1 MGWGVLSLGRGTAQ
15 LLKSHGQ
22 NWKPVHWPHQR
33 TAQDGCLGLEGR
45 AFTQERTPT
54 HQGSFMNPSSS
65 SPWPDGYCQG
75 LASCPDTM
83 LGKSQPQ
90 ASGAPGRDVDQRRGG
105 GGGGGKCLTVPLETC
120 PRVFLLPVLWGGE
133 EGVCNVVFVPI
144 RCHHTSWSSAAAR
157 RANHSY
163 FSRLMFMFTSLP
175 QQGIAFG
182 CSRF

>member
-105 GGGGGKCLTVPLETC
+105 GGGGGGSVSQC
-120 PRVFLLPVLWGGE
+120 PWKPAQGCFCFPCCGE
-133 EGVCNVVFVPI
+133 ERKGCAMLCLFLSGVTTTPAGAVLQPAELTTVI
-144 RCHHTSWSSAAAR
+144 LA
-157 RANHSY
+157 
-163 FSRLMFMFTSLP
+163 
-175 QQGIAFG
+175 G
-182 CSRF
+182 